1 MPPQEQATKSNA
13 QSNQIVL
20 ELTADGG
27 YALCGTLAPTNWGLV
42 RLNSSGDTLWTRNY
56 SVGWGGA
63 KDLKQ
68 TSDGGFI
75 LVGRVSGQHLAL
87 LKTDSLGN
95 QQNQTGISGPDM
107 SGDFSMTFSIS
118 GNLNNRDTACARA
131 RTARYSST
139 CTRTTGRTACLT
151 CAASSLSRSGTNA
164 TACCSRDAIDSGSSR
179 GPGGFGDNLKPDIAA
194 PGVAVCSSVPGNNY
208 TCGYSGTSM
217 ASPHSAGAVA
227 LLWSAMPQLVGKI
240 TDTVNLLHDSAN
252 PTVPPAPASCGG
264 DNPNVVPNNTYGY
277 GYLDA
282 LNLFLLEQHADGRT
296 VVLVIDEAQN
306 LAPDVLE
313 QVRMISNLE
322 TVHNKLIQIILAGQ
336 PELNDVLGR
345 HDLRQLSQRITVR
358 CHLTPMDMRDTAEYI
373 RHRLKVSGC
382 RIPGLFSSGAVK
394 RIYRFSRGVPRLINI
409 VCEQALVMTWT
420 QESSS
425 VTPAIA
431 ARVIEG
437 AGHSPGRRS
446 FWQRIHRW
454 LWAGR

>member
-1 MPPQEQATKSNA
+1 MYCDFFGFSEKPFTITPNPQFIYLSEQHREAFAHLLYGIDNHA
-13 QSNQIVL
+13 
-20 ELTADGG
+20 
-27 YALCGTLAPTNWGLV
+27 
-42 RLNSSGDTLWTRNY
+42 
-56 SVGWGGA
+56 
-63 KDLKQ
+63 
-68 TSDGGFI
+68 GFI
-75 LVGRVSGQHLAL
+75 AMTGEVGTGKTTVLRTLLTQLDPERYRSAL
-87 LKTDSLGN
+87 IFN
-95 QQNQTGISGPDM
+95 P
-107 SGDFSMTFSIS
+107 
-118 GNLNNRDTACARA
+118 C
-131 RTARYSST
+131 
-139 CTRTTGRTACLT
+139 
-151 CAASSLSRSGTNA
+151 RSGEQLLA
-164 TACCSRDAIDSGSSR
+164 SICRE
-179 GPGGFGDNLKPDIAA
+179 FGMNSEECNDF
-194 PGVAVCSSVPGNNY
+194 
-208 TCGYSGTSM
+208 
-217 ASPHSAGAVA
+217 
-227 LLWSAMPQLVGKI
+227 
-240 TDTVNLLHDSAN
+240 
-252 PTVPPAPASCGG
+252 
-264 DNPNVVPNNTYGY
+264 

-282 LNLFLLEQHADGRT
+282 LNLFLLEQHAAGRT

-306 LAPDVLE
+306 LTPDVLE

-409 VCEQALVMTWT
+409 ACEQALVMTWT

-437 AGHSPGRRS
+437 AGHTSGRRS
-446 FWQRIHRW
+446 IWQRIHGW